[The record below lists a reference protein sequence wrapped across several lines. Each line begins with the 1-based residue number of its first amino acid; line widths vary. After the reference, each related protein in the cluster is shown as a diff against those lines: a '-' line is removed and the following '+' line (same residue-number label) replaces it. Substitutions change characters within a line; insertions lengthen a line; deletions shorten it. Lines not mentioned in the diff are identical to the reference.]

1 MHIPLV
7 FLSPHDSLHVLSN
20 QFLYALLA
28 TTNLFSTPAPSRSR
42 NRNTTDGHGLAYA
55 GNARAFIIAER
66 PEHNSSERTLL
77 LNVDIAMRYL
87 GVRRELLLALAEEYG
102 NTTYHADNVA
112 LVGTHQHSGVHGYLE
127 SGWRVA

>member
-1 MHIPLV
+1 MHP
-7 FLSPHDSLHVLSN
+7 P
-20 QFLYALLA
+20 
-28 TTNLFSTPAPSRSR
+28 
-42 NRNTTDGHGLAYA
+42 TDGHGLANA

-66 PEHNSSERTLL
+66 PKLNSSERTLL
-77 LNVDIAMRYL
+77 LNPDIAMRYL

-127 SGWRVA
+127 SGWRVASAGKWQCE